1 MKTKNNDKFRR
12 HLPVYVGIL
21 VLIFAMIYL
30 VRACSDQRG
39 ATMRFSRPEGDTLVV
54 AIELS
59 PLSYSMSADTA
70 RGLDYE
76 ILTDLSRIHRIP
88 MVFRPFSSLSEAY
101 EGLEDGR
108 YDILVA
114 SLPTTADLRRRLR
127 LTDGVY
133 LDKQVL
139 VRRRSA
145 VDSDSCVPFPQA
157 RLLGDTVW
165 IPEGSPVRGRIDN
178 LARES
183 GGEIYVVEVP
193 KATPEHLTIL
203 TALGELR
210 QAVVNESVARHIA
223 ADYPDLDIST
233 PLSFNQL
240 QSWAVAPGDSVLADS
255 LDSWLGAFRET
266 PKYKVLLKK
275 YLE

>member
-1 MKTKNNDKFRR
+1 MFFYFLIRDGYSRF
-12 HLPVYVGIL
+12 LYVEIL
-21 VLIFAMIYL
+21 V
-30 VRACSDQRG
+30 S
-39 ATMRFSRPEGDTLVV
+39 S
-54 AIELS
+54 ELNFG
-59 PLSYSMSADTA
+59 LHYHDDGINHTA
-70 RGLDYE
+70 VILD
-76 ILTDLSRIHRIP
+76 I
-88 MVFRPFSSLSEAY
+88 
-101 EGLEDGR
+101 
-108 YDILVA
+108 DILCVLE
-114 SLPTTADLRRRLR
+114 SDEIVLQ
-127 LTDGVY
+127 TDGVY

-266 PKYKVLLKK
+266 PKYKALLKK